1 MRKDGKLGYGRVDWE
16 KTTICLAAATILRDS
31 QAHYMT
37 LSHNSTR
44 ESLQHLEIPILPQ
57 TCSDY
62 SDARRASGTAA
73 PPFWKNNQIF
83 KDRDTEKRR
92 D

>member
-1 MRKDGKLGYGRVDWE
+1 MGEWIGKRPL
-16 KTTICLAAATILRDS
+16 ICLAAATILRDS
-31 QAHYMT
+31 QARYMT

-44 ESLQHLEIPILPQ
+44 ESLQHLEIPILSQ

-83 KDRDTEKRR
+83 KERDMEKRR